1 MSANRILQQTLL
13 WAGAFIN
20 YQPLLI
26 GGQEPALTCGNLILQ
41 TILGPPFCWRFNRAT
56 IGFNCVVAAPPTQD
70 YSVFVPDFG
79 FIEKAWVK
87 EVDNSDLKELEI
99 RTSLAASVE
108 KARPQF
114 ISAQSDD
121 NAGNISFRLM
131 SPPGRLIRF
140 R

>member
-1 MSANRILQQTLL
+1 
-13 WAGAFIN
+13 
-20 YQPLLI
+20 
-26 GGQEPALTCGNLILQ
+26 
-41 TILGPPFCWRFNRAT
+41 
-56 IGFNCVVAAPPTQD
+56 
-70 YSVFVPDFG
+70 VFVPDFG
-79 FIEKAWVK
+79 FMEKAWVK

-131 SPPGRLIRF
+131 SPPG
-140 R
+140 